1 LKKVGLHVR
10 FERTLTELIKK
21 AVRLELPFFQ
31 CFLTQRKTGKV
42 FRFEEKDILAFLSM
56 RRIYFEDLYLH
67 ASYLINLAQ
76 PERFRHPIL
85 NKEVDLAKRLEFSH
99 IVLHPGAV
107 RSIDEKKAGIESIAR
122 MLNYFCKKEK
132 DIQFLLENTA
142 FGQRAIGSDI
152 EDFFQILEFLDKPET
167 IGFCIDTVH
176 AHVAGYDLISDE
188 GYKQFM
194 YLLEKTIGFERI
206 KLIHLNE
213 TRQEC
218 RSYVDIHCC
227 IGDKQ
232 AQLGDATLK
241 RFIQN
246 KRLACIPLLTE
257 LPIVAE
263 EDERRIVTKID
274 TWILEE

>member
-85 NKEVDLAKRLEFSH
+85 NKEVDLAKRLEFSR

-176 AHVAGYDLISDE
+176 AHVAGYDLISTK
-188 GYKQFM
+188 GYEQFIDV
-194 YLLEKTIGFERI
+194 LQKKIGFDQI

-213 TRQEC
+213 TREM
-218 RSYVDIHCC
+218 RGSYLDVHCC
-227 IGDKQ
+227 V
-232 AQLGDATLK
+232 GDACAALGESALK
-241 RFIQN
+241 RLLYDA
-246 KRLACIPLLTE
+246 RLEHIPLLCE
-257 LPIVAE
+257 FPHVAE
-263 EDERRIVTKID
+263 QEEERVLSRINRWLQKK
-274 TWILEE
+274 